1 DGFAKLTV
9 SLRPSTLSYFCDLSL
24 WYKRPS
30 LPPSN
35 HQFIMNRLILLLALV
50 GVATVFGCSSQQSG
64 GCGCGGGGGG
74 GGGGGCGCRV
84 KARGVL
90 KLDGDTPIDKDF
102 GEIFGLSMWKDAKI
116 PSNVSLHQAHDP
128 NFLFKSCC
136 TGRGLPTACQARC
149 DYDIYNQDLLQKM
162 LIGADECPLDSL
174 PEMHF
179 CAAQGRDHST
189 CCQSRGVD
197 STVAG
202 DKCLVFCDQVP
213 DKFTPID
220 YTYAACFGKFD
231 EMKQCF
237 RSTIAA
243 KAMSY
248 FYDQK

>member
-1 DGFAKLTV
+1 
-9 SLRPSTLSYFCDLSL
+9 
-24 WYKRPS
+24 
-30 LPPSN
+30 
-35 HQFIMNRLILLLALV
+35 MNRLFLLLALV
-50 GVATVFGCSSQQSG
+50 GVASVFGCSSKPSG
-64 GCGCGGGGGG
+64 GCGCDSGGGGG
-74 GGGGGCGCRV
+74 GGGGGCGCRAKV
-84 KARGVL
+84 IIRNNMVQFQARGVL
-90 KLDGDTPIDKDF
+90 KLDGESPVDQDF
-102 GEIFGLSMWKDAKI
+102 GEIFGLSLWKNAKI
-116 PSNVSLHQAHDP
+116 PSNISLAEAHDP

-136 TGRGLPTACQARC
+136 ADRRLSGACQARC

-179 CAAQGRDHST
+179 CAAQGRDHSS
-189 CCQSRGVD
+189 CCRIKGVD

-237 RSTIAA
+237 RSTVAIKA
-243 KAMSY
+243 KTY
-248 FYDQK
+248 FHN